1 MRFGKTGNDIW
12 GQAEVSDTKPVAAAL
27 WILAAMMIL
36 GVIDNFVAVIAQKI
50 SIWQLYFVRVCISIP
65 VIFAMA
71 QLAGARFL
79 PQRWGAVLMRS
90 TFFASAML
98 FYFSSLAFL
107 PIAQSLAGLFTS
119 PIIVVAVT
127 ALVLKE
133 PIGIYRIGAVLV
145 GFVGTLIVLQVSPSA
160 FSPLVIVPVIG
171 GFLYAMSAIITRRMC
186 DGESTYT
193 LLAGTMG
200 MQGVLGIVG
209 LLVIAAL
216 GIEEQQG
223 PLAFV
228 TRGFVW
234 PMGEMGWLVV
244 GHVLGSIAGVFCL
257 TKGYQLGEA
266 SYVAVFEYSVMIF
279 GPLFAWYWFGQNL
292 SFGQI
297 IGVGL
302 IIAAGSVIAL
312 RSRAQ

>member
-1 MRFGKTGNDIW
+1 MS
-12 GQAEVSDTKPVAAAL
+12 ETKPVAAAL
-27 WILAAMMIL
+27 WILGAMMIL
-36 GVIDNFVAVIAQKI
+36 GVIDNFVAVIAQEI
-50 SIWQLYFVRVCISIP
+50 SVWQLYFVRLCISLPI
-65 VIFAMA
+65 IFVAA
-71 QLAGARFL
+71 KSAGERFW
-79 PQRWGAVLMRS
+79 PRRWKAVLLRS

-133 PIGIYRIGAVLV
+133 QIGIYRIGAVLV
-145 GFVGTLIVLQVSPSA
+145 GFIGTLIVLQVSPNS

-171 GFLYAMSAIITRRMC
+171 GALYAMSALITRRMC

-200 MQGVLGIVG
+200 MQGVLGVIG
-209 LLVIAAL
+209 LLAIAAL

-234 PMGEMGWLVV
+234 PMSEMGWLVV
-244 GHVLGSIAGVFCL
+244 MHVLGSIAGVFCL

-279 GPLFAWYWFGQNL
+279 GPLFGWYWFGQGMSAVQVL
-292 SFGQI
+292 GI
-297 IGVGL
+297 GL
-302 IIAAGSVIAL
+302 IIAAGAVIAL